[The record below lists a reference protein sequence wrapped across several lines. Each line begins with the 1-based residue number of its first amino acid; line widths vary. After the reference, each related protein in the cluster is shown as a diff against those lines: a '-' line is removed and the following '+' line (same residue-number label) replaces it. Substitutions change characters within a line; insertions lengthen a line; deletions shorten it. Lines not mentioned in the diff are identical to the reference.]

1 MTQGGLKAMEELAKL
16 EAERGTA
23 GYEFADR
30 KAKNS
35 GAEAAGGLSR
45 GRLMDGPGDCGQ
57 QER

>member
-1 MTQGGLKAMEELAKL
+1 MEELAKL

-45 GRLMDGPGDCGQ
+45 GRLMDGTGDCGQ